1 VKNSRYGLLCFALG
15 LLTGLVMVFAIFDA
29 QSFVRDKVDPY
40 FFGAMGE
47 SLARGDGFSKYGTL
61 LSRRAPLYPL
71 MIGGLYSLVGA
82 NIRVVQLVQCLL
94 LAATCWLVY
103 DIGRRLFTPR
113 TGLVAGIICAFH
125 PMMLRYVPD
134 LHLETLLIGL
144 FTLAVWATVRLHETP
159 TPMNGVIAGVAAG
172 LASLTKAVVFPY
184 PMAFAAVW
192 FLTRLRNGK
201 SLPWVPVTCMFVA
214 LGLTIVPWTIRNYR
228 ATNGKFVLIS
238 SGFSDA
244 FLRGYVFSE
253 LDYAL
258 LRRPPYTDA
267 ENASNAWFRAIAR
280 NAGTEWQRDDY
291 ETEQVLK
298 EAAKAKLRAEPMEFV
313 RKFTVGLFT
322 FWYQM
327 TSRINSIITGGLGLI
342 VLVLAAIGYRSGAAA
357 GSPVWLCILP
367 ALMLN
372 LLLAALLAL
381 GRYSAPIL
389 PPLFILAAQGA
400 LVLGERAFGGHRHST
415 PVLNR
420 RDLQPRTLPSTI
432 TK

>member
-1 VKNSRYGLLCFALG
+1 VKNSRYGLIVAALG
-15 LLTGLVMVFAIFDA
+15 LLTGLLMVFVVFDA
-29 QSFVRDKVDPY
+29 QSFVRDKTDPY

-47 SLARGDGFSKYGTL
+47 SLARGEGLMRYGTL
-61 LSRRAPLYPL
+61 ISRRAPLYPL
-71 MIGGLYSLVGA
+71 MIGGLYWTFGP
-82 NIRVVQLVQCLL
+82 NIRVVQMAQVLIM
-94 LAATCWLVY
+94 AATCWLVY
-103 DIGRRLFTPR
+103 DIGRRLFTAR
-113 TGLVAGIICAFH
+113 TGLIAGIICACH

-134 LHLETLLIGL
+134 LHLETLLVGL
-144 FTLAVWATVRLHETP
+144 FTLTVWALLRLHDAP
-159 TPMNGVIAGVAAG
+159 TPMNGVIAGVSAG

-184 PMAFAAVW
+184 PVAFTAVW
-192 FLTRLRNGK
+192 FFTRLRSGK
-201 SLPWVPVTCMFVA
+201 RLPWLPAACMFVA
-214 LGLTIVPWTIRNYR
+214 LGLTIVPWTIRNHR

-280 NAGTEWQRDDY
+280 AAGTEWQREDY

-298 EAAKAKLRAEPMEFV
+298 EAAKVKLRTEPMEFV

-327 TSRINSIITGGLGLI
+327 TSRTNSIITGGLALI
-342 VLVLAAIGYRSGAAA
+342 VMVLAAIGFRSGMAA
-357 GSPVWLCILP
+357 GRPVWMCVLP

-372 LLLAALLAL
+372 VLLAVLLAL

-389 PPLFILAAQGA
+389 PPLFVLAAQGA
-400 LVLGERAFGGHRHST
+400 LVLGHRMFGPASVGH
-415 PVLNR
+415 
-420 RDLQPRTLPSTI
+420 PRTS
-432 TK
+432 

>member
-1 VKNSRYGLLCFALG
+1 VKNTRYGLIVAALG
-15 LLTGLVMVFAIFDA
+15 LLTGLAMVFVVFDA
-29 QSFVRDKVDPY
+29 QSFVRDKPDPY

-47 SLARGDGFSKYGTL
+47 SVARGEGFIKYGTL
-61 LSRRAPLYPL
+61 ISRRAPLYPL
-71 MIGGLYSLVGA
+71 MIGGLYSVFGVNVRA
-82 NIRVVQLVQCLL
+82 VQLAQI
-94 LAATCWLVY
+94 LALGITCWLVY

-113 TGLVAGIICAFH
+113 TGLVAGIICACH

-134 LHLETLLIGL
+134 LHLEILLICL
-144 FTLAVWATVRLHETP
+144 FTLTVWATLRLYEAP
-159 TPMNGVIAGVAAG
+159 TPLNGVIAGVSAG

-184 PMAFAAVW
+184 PAAFAAVW
-192 FLTRLRNGK
+192 FFTRLRTGK
-201 SLPWVPVTCMFVA
+201 PLPWIPAACMFLA

-280 NAGTEWQRDDY
+280 NAGTEWQREDY

-327 TSRINSIITGGLGLI
+327 TSRINSIITGGLALVVLLLAIVGFRDGL
-342 VLVLAAIGYRSGAAA
+342 A
-357 GSPVWLCILP
+357 GGRPVWLCILP

-389 PPLFILAAQGA
+389 PPLFVLAAQGG
-400 LVLGERAFGGHRHST
+400 LILWQRAFGS
-415 PVLNR
+415 PVVR
-420 RDLQPRTLPSTI
+420 SPRPS
-432 TK
+432 

>member
-1 VKNSRYGLLCFALG
+1 VKNTRYGLVIAALG
-15 LLTGLVMVFAIFDA
+15 LLTGLVMVFLLFEA
-29 QSFVRDKVDPY
+29 QPLVRDKVDPY

-47 SLARGDGFSKYGTL
+47 SVARGEGFARYGTL

-71 MIGGLYSLVGA
+71 MIGGLYWLFGP
-82 NIRVVQLVQCLL
+82 NTRVVQLVQCLL
-94 LAATCWLVY
+94 LSATCWLVY

-113 TGLVAGIICAFH
+113 TGFVAGIICACH
-125 PMMLRYVPD
+125 PMMLRFVPD
-134 LHLETLLIGL
+134 LHLETLLVCL
-144 FTLAVWATVRLHETP
+144 FTLTVWATVRLHEAP
-159 TPMNGVIAGVAAG
+159 TPMNGVLAGVSAG

-184 PMAFAAVW
+184 PVAFAAVW
-192 FLTRLRNGK
+192 FFMRLRHSK
-201 SLPWVPVTCMFVA
+201 SLPWVPAACMFLA
-214 LGLTIVPWTIRNYR
+214 LGITIVPWTIRNYR

-244 FLRGYVFSE
+244 FLRGYVFSQ

-280 NAGTEWQRDDY
+280 AAGTEWQREDY

-298 EAAKAKLRAEPMEFV
+298 EAAKVKLRTEPMEFL

-327 TSRINSIITGGLGLI
+327 TSRINSIITGGLALI
-342 VLVLAAIGYRSGAAA
+342 VMVLAAVGVRSGMAA
-357 GSPVWLCILP
+357 GRPVWMCVLP

-372 LLLAALLAL
+372 VLLAALLAL

-389 PPLFILAAQGA
+389 PPLFVLAAQGA
-400 LVLGERAFGGHRHST
+400 VVLADRMFRST
-415 PVLNR
+415 SA
-420 RDLQPRTLPSTI
+420 DHPRTA
-432 TK
+432 